1 MFWLH
6 QHSSWNGQIQN
17 HNKSR
22 EKLAIGPMPITP
34 PLLLPIYIYNY
45 MDSDRSQPLTIL
57 QASIHLHRHSHQ
69 HLHRYRHLPSHVY
82 IYIHILLHIIAR
94 LLLHLR
100 LPLRLP
106 QLHIGCI
113 SPIMFTIAGVSESV
127 AQTIESMTCIVMN
140 DAELRQNPGTLAAS
154 ARTTTRRTIRTDH
167 ATVRRSTHQWRDSNR
182 NRPESSSARHV
193 RSGSSVH
200 HQIGDNRTPAVL
212 AQSTSYIIGWIS
224 PGTKRSHRRRLQ

>member
-6 QHSSWNGQIQN
+6 QHSFWNGKIQN
-17 HNKSR
+17 HNRSR
-22 EKLAIGPMPITP
+22 EKVAIGPMPITP

-57 QASIHLHRHSHQ
+57 PASIHLHLHSHQ

-82 IYIHILLHIIAR
+82 IDILLHIIAR

-140 DAELRQNPGTLAAS
+140 DAELRQNQGTLAAS
-154 ARTTTRRTIRTDH
+154 ARTTTGRTTRTDH
-167 ATVRRSTHQWRDSNR
+167 ATVRRSTHQWRDSSR
-182 NRPESSSARHV
+182 HRP
-193 RSGSSVH
+193 
-200 HQIGDNRTPAVL
+200 
-212 AQSTSYIIGWIS
+212 
-224 PGTKRSHRRRLQ
+224 

>member
-1 MFWLH
+1 M
-6 QHSSWNGQIQN
+6 
-17 HNKSR
+17 
-22 EKLAIGPMPITP
+22 
-34 PLLLPIYIYNY
+34 
-45 MDSDRSQPLTIL
+45 
-57 QASIHLHRHSHQ
+57 
-69 HLHRYRHLPSHVY
+69 Y

-113 SPIMFTIAGVSESV
+113 SPIMFTNAGVSESV

-154 ARTTTRRTIRTDH
+154 ARTTTRRKTRTDH

-212 AQSTSYIIGWIS
+212 AQSTSYIVGWIS
-224 PGTKRSHRRRLQ
+224 PGTQITPQEVAVASCAKVTKVETYLESSRIIHRCNCTANQLHCVEINNRRQQQTLWYTAR

>member
-1 MFWLH
+1 MC
-6 QHSSWNGQIQN
+6 
-17 HNKSR
+17 
-22 EKLAIGPMPITP
+22 
-34 PLLLPIYIYNY
+34 
-45 MDSDRSQPLTIL
+45 
-57 QASIHLHRHSHQ
+57 
-69 HLHRYRHLPSHVY
+69 

-94 LLLHLR
+94 LLLHRR

-113 SPIMFTIAGVSESV
+113 SPIMLTNAGVSESV

-212 AQSTSYIIGWIS
+212 AQSASYIIGWIS
-224 PGTKRSHRRRLQ
+224 PGTQITPQEVAVASCAKGTKVETYLESSRIIHSCSCTANLLHCVEINNRRQQQTLWYTAR

>member
-1 MFWLH
+1 
-6 QHSSWNGQIQN
+6 
-17 HNKSR
+17 
-22 EKLAIGPMPITP
+22 
-34 PLLLPIYIYNY
+34 
-45 MDSDRSQPLTIL
+45 
-57 QASIHLHRHSHQ
+57 
-69 HLHRYRHLPSHVY
+69 
-82 IYIHILLHIIAR
+82 
-94 LLLHLR
+94 
-100 LPLRLP
+100 
-106 QLHIGCI
+106 
-113 SPIMFTIAGVSESV
+113 MFTNAGVSESV

-154 ARTTTRRTIRTDH
+154 ARTTTRRTIRIDH

-224 PGTKRSHRRRLQ
+224 PGTQITPQEVAVASCAKVTKVETYLESSRIIHSCSCTANQLHCVEINNRRQQQTLWYTAR